1 MGNFEDA
8 LAQLCYGQENIGLDV
23 HAAAYPHRALDCV
36 ETSRRRLQ
44 HQHFDLDSSG
54 VTAQPALFLDDA
66 NRDGVAHLKSCSKLV
81 ARVWA

>member
-8 LAQLCYGQENIGLDV
+8 LAQLCYGQENIGFDV
-23 HAAAYPHRALDCV
+23 HAAYPHLALDCV

-44 HQHFDLDSSG
+44 RQHFDLDSSG